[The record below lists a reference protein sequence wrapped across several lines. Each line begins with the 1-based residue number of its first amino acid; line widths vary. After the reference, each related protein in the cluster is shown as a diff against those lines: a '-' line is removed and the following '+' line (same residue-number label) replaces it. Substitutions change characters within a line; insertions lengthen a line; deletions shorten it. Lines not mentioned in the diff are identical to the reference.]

1 VRLLRA
7 ESYGED
13 LERIAEHIARDKPRA
28 ALAMW
33 DEIEAQVER
42 LRTFPNSGR
51 RGRLKGTRE
60 LVVPRTPFIVVYRV
74 GQDRVELLRVLRGA
88 QQWPPIAD

>member
-1 VRLLRA
+1 MRLLRA

-13 LERIAEHIARDKPRA
+13 LERIAEHIARDKPGA

-42 LRTFPNSGR
+42 LGTFPNSGR

-60 LVVPRTPFIVVYRV
+60 LVVPRTPFIVVYRI

>member
-1 VRLLRA
+1 MRLLRA